1 MGLVQEGTLHHGAS
15 EHMVH
20 TSYGSST
27 LTELDS
33 LRIIV
38 LDGRTLMKPT
48 LVSGKLE
55 EEDAGHRP

>member
-1 MGLVQEGTLHHGAS
+1 MGLVQEGTLRHDAS

-20 TSYGSST
+20 TSYDSGT
-27 LTELDS
+27 PTEVDS

-38 LDGRTLMKPT
+38 SDGRTLMKPT